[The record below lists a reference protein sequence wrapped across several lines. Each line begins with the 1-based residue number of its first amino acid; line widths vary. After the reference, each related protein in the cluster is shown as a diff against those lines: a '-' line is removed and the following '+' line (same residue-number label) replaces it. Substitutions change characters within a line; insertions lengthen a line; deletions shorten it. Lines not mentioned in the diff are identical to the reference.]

1 MDTNYIIFA
10 IFLNFINLSDFLAE
24 MVKIYNQSL
33 AIYFKDVEERS
44 WTALTNASRGKGFM
58 KTISKS
64 LSLRSQG
71 VPEIPM
77 TGVNCLSE
85 LRICRTIS
93 LPFPP
98 GIRISVI
105 TRSKR
110 PSSNFFIPSFT
121 FNTDFR
127 DRFNRHMN
135 IIISN
140 LVLLK
145 VQFKTDAIKPI

>member
-1 MDTNYIIFA
+1 MSQEQGEFNIKSCDLLELCGVFK
-10 IFLNFINLSDFLAE
+10 LSGKK
-24 MVKIYNQSL
+24 MVKIDNL
-33 AIYFKDVEERS
+33 RAIYFEDVEERS
-44 WTALTNASRGKGFM
+44 WIALTNSLRGKGFM

-85 LRICRTIS
+85 LRMCRTIS
-93 LPFPP
+93 LPLPP
-98 GIRISVI
+98 CIRISVI

-121 FNTDFR
+121 SEAISTLQPNLL
-127 DRFNRHMN
+127 N
-135 IIISN
+135 IC
-140 LVLLK
+140 
-145 VQFKTDAIKPI
+145 